1 MIVYRIVKLKKRTT
15 DLSGT
20 GAFNEGGR
28 WNNPGTYALYTSE
41 NPSLALLEILVH
53 VEESEL
59 PPNMFVMTIEIDD
72 RAPMFDFP
80 DAGLPSNWRLPE
92 NIELKEIGDRFF
104 SENKLIGLKV
114 RSAVMPN
121 QYNIILNPRFP
132 GYQEYVHVIGVDL
145 LEVDQRLKN
154 N

>member
-1 MIVYRIVKLKKRTT
+1 VKLKKRTT

-53 VEESEL
+53 FDESEL

-72 RAPMFDFP
+72 RAPLFNFQ
-80 DAGLPSNWRLPE
+80 DADLPPNWRHPE
-92 NIELKEIGDRFF
+92 NIELKEIGDCFF
-104 SENKLIGLKV
+104 RENKFIALKV

-121 QYNIILNPRFP
+121 QYNIILNPHFP
-132 GYQEYVHVIGVDL
+132 GYHNYIRITSVEPL
-145 LEVDQRLKN
+145 AVDQRLKN

>member
-20 GAFNEGGR
+20 GAFHEGGR
-28 WNNPGTYALYTSE
+28 WNHPGTYALYTSE
-41 NPSLALLEILVH
+41 NASLALLEILVH
-53 VEESEL
+53 VEETEL
-59 PPNMFVMTIEIDD
+59 PPTMFVLTIEIDD
-72 RAPMFDFP
+72 RAPIMEFP
-80 DAGLPSNWRLPE
+80 DADLPPNWRHPE
-92 NIELKEIGDRFF
+92 NIELKEIGDRVF
-104 SENKLIGLKV
+104 SSNKFIGLKV

-121 QYNIILNPRFP
+121 QYNIILNPQFA
-132 GYQEYVHVIGVDL
+132 GYQEYVHVISVDP

>member
-15 DLSGT
+15 DPSGT
-20 GAFNEGGR
+20 GAFNVGGR
-28 WNNPGTYALYTSE
+28 WNNPGTYAVYTSE

-53 VEESEL
+53 SDESEL

-72 RAPMFDFP
+72 RAPIIDLP
-80 DAGLPSNWRLPE
+80 DADLPPNWRLPE

-104 SENKLIGLKV
+104 SENQVIGLKV

-132 GYQEYVHVIGVDL
+132 GYQEYVRVIKVDP
-145 LEVDQRLKN
+145 LEIDQRLKN

>member
-20 GAFNEGGR
+20 GAFNIGGR
-28 WNNPGTYALYTSE
+28 WNNPGTYAVYTSE

-53 VEESEL
+53 LEESEL

-72 RAPMFDFP
+72 RAPLFNFP
-80 DAGLPSNWRLPE
+80 DADLPSNWRLPE
-92 NIELKEIGDRFF
+92 NIELKVIGDRFF
-104 SENKLIGLKV
+104 SENKYIGLKV

-132 GYQEYVHVIGVDL
+132 DYQEYVQVIGVEP
-145 LEVDQRLKN
+145 LEVDQRLRN